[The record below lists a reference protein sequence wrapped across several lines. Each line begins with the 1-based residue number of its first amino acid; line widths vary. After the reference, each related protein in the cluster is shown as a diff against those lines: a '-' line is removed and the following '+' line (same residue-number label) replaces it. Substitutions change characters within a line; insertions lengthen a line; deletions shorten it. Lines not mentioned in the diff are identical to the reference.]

1 MSKREPDAADRDA
14 ADEPFLQRWSRLK
27 SATRGPEPSATQP
40 DDATSLSPLA
50 QAQSAP
56 PRSAESAEPAGIELP
71 DLESL
76 GPDSDYSAFLGPDV
90 DVSLRR
96 AALRKLFRSPKF
108 NVCDGLDDYC
118 GDFTQFAPLAG
129 IVTADMRH
137 HAERAARELP
147 SAEDSRKPRLSTGDE
162 PRPLLPDDAADAA
175 ANERTCRRYCRGIP
189 HRQRRYRRPRHRGI
203 RRRCRSQA
211 CLNSKRTVAPA

>member
-14 ADEPFLQRWSRLK
+14 GDEPFLQRWSRLK
-27 SATRGPEPSATQP
+27 SGTRDSGQSGTPP
-40 DDATSLSPLA
+40 DDTESLANLP
-50 QAQSAP
+50 QRQSAQ
-56 PRSAESAEPAGIELP
+56 SAEPAAVALP

-137 HAERAARELP
+137 HAERAARELL
-147 SAEDSRKPRLSTGDE
+147 SAEDSRKPRLSTDDE

-175 ANERTCRRYCRGIP
+175 ATRAQNDDIAAASGTASGDTAGPANEESEDDAD
-189 HRQRRYRRPRHRGI
+189 RRP
-203 RRRCRSQA
+203 A
-211 CLNSKRTVAPA
+211 